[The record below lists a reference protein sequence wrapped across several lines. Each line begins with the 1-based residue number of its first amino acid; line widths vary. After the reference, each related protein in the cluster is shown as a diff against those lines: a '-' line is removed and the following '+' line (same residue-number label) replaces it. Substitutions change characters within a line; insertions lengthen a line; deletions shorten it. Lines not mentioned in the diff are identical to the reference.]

1 MSTTPAEFKA
11 LVTACGVSAS
21 QLAQA
26 VDNCIS
32 QRALQRYLASNKYPD
47 APLRRLVINDIL
59 VGLRLAYAKRQL
71 PVDREKHTARTPQD
85 TDALVKA
92 VGIKI
97 IKDAIHEARRLVEPS
112 R

>member
-1 MSTTPAEFKA
+1 MSTIQTEFRV

-26 VDNCIS
+26 VDNCVS
-32 QRALQRYLASNKYPD
+32 QRAFQRYLKSNKYPV
-47 APLRRLVINDIL
+47 APLRRMVINDIL
-59 VGLRLAYAKRQL
+59 GGLRLAYARRQL

-85 TDALVKA
+85 TDARVKA